1 MKGSSMTIN
10 LNDER
15 KLSLLGA
22 TTHLRN
28 GFVYPDWW
36 EHILRNGL
44 DAFEVLPI
52 PHSKTEDWRETNLA
66 PFFNPQRKWMLK
78 IQKQTHE
85 ESIPQNIKNTFSPS
99 VIWENGAINIKAD
112 TFPSVFIKSF
122 RDALQTQWGEIVHKK
137 LVSGQEPR
145 HIFEAISDMLMHN
158 GIFLYIPK
166 ATFIEKPIHIAI
178 ISQGRDTDTM
188 DVPRIF
194 IYLEDKAQATI
205 TVHYIADTT
214 EPNSLWINTKEQ
226 IYLGKN
232 AHLKYLNS
240 IQGTDNALRFLSTS
254 VEIEEDGSLN
264 YNSLHLSG
272 QFIRSEIDVE
282 IKGENVTTQIN
293 GLTINQGHHFSETQ
307 QLIQHLK
314 GHGISRIHWRGLGQE
329 QSKTVY
335 RGKIYI
341 APDAQKS
348 DSIQQFKGLSLS
360 DQAIIDAKP
369 QLEIYADDV
378 RCTHGATVGPPPPDL
393 IYYFQTRGIH
403 PNKARNLLIRGFVNR
418 VLKEFPF
425 DGVEDFI
432 DGYINVSEKKK

>member
-1 MKGSSMTIN
+1 MKGFSMAISI
-10 LNDER
+10 NDER
-15 KLSLLGA
+15 KLLLRG
-22 TTHLRN
+22 TTVHLRN

-36 EHILRNGL
+36 EHFLRNGL

-52 PHSKTEDWRETNLA
+52 PHAKTEGWRETNLA
-66 PFFNPQRKWMLK
+66 PFFNPQRKWVLK
-78 IQKQTHE
+78 IQKQIHE
-85 ESIPQNIKNTFSPS
+85 ENIPQKISDSFTPS
-99 VIWENGAINIKAD
+99 VIWENGAISIKPD
-112 TFPSVFIKSF
+112 ISSSIFIKSF
-122 RDALQTQWGEIVHKK
+122 RDALQTQYGTIVQRNIS
-137 LVSGQEPR
+137 SGKEPQ

-166 ATFIEKPIHIAI
+166 ATFVEEPIHVAI
-178 ISQGRDTDTM
+178 VSRGWDADTI
-188 DVPRIF
+188 DVPRIL
-194 IYLEDKAQATI
+194 IYLEDNAQATVS
-205 TVHYIADTT
+205 VHYISEAT
-214 EPNSLWINTKEQ
+214 EPHSLWVNTKEH

-240 IQGTDNALRFLSTS
+240 IEGGENILRFLSTS
-254 VEIEEDGSLN
+254 VEIEEDSTFN

-272 QFIRSEIDVE
+272 QFIRSEIEVE
-282 IKGENVTTQIN
+282 IKGENVSSQIN
-293 GLTINQGHHFSETQ
+293 GLTINHGHSFSETQ

-314 GHGISRIHWRGLGQE
+314 GHGTSRIHWRGLGE
-329 QSKTVY
+329 GQSKTVY

-360 DQAIIDAKP
+360 DQTIIDAKP

-403 PNKARNLLIRGFVNR
+403 PNKARNLLIRGFVNQ
-418 VLKEFPF
+418 VLKEIPF
-425 DGVEDFI
+425 DGLENFI
-432 DGYINVSEKKK
+432 DDYINVSEKKK

>member
-1 MKGSSMTIN
+1 MKGSFMTIN
-10 LNDER
+10 INDER
-15 KLSLLGA
+15 KLSLLGT

-36 EHILRNGL
+36 EHFLRNGL

-52 PHSKTEDWRETNLA
+52 PHAKTEGWRETNLA

-78 IQKQTHE
+78 IQKQTYNE
-85 ESIPQNIKNTFSPS
+85 NIPKNISNTFSPS
-99 VIWENGAINIKAD
+99 VIWENGAIDIKPHIS
-112 TFPSVFIKSF
+112 PSIFIKSF
-122 RDALQTQWGEIVHKK
+122 RDTLQTQFGE
-137 LVSGQEPR
+137 LVQKNLTFGQEPR

-158 GIFLYIPK
+158 GIFLYIPE
-166 ATFIEKPIHIAI
+166 ATFVEEPIHVVIV
-178 ISQGRDTDTM
+178 SRGWDTDTM
-188 DVPRIF
+188 DVPRVF
-194 IYLEDKAQATI
+194 IYLGDNAQATI

-214 EPNSLWINTKEQ
+214 EPHSLWINAKEQ
-226 IYLGKN
+226 ICLGKN

-240 IQGTDNALRFLSTS
+240 MQGTENTLRFLSTS
-254 VEIEEDGSLN
+254 AEIEEDSSFN
-264 YNSLHLSG
+264 YNSLHLCG

-282 IKGENVTTQIN
+282 IKGENVTSQIN
-293 GLTINQGHHFSETQ
+293 GLTINHGHHFSETQ
-307 QLIQHLK
+307 QSIQHLK
-314 GHGISRIHWRGLGQE
+314 GHGTSRIHWLGLGE
-329 QSKTVY
+329 GRSKTVY

-341 APDAQKS
+341 APNAQKS

-403 PNKARNLLIRGFVNR
+403 PSKARNLLIRGFVNQ
-418 VLKEFPF
+418 VLKEIPF
-425 DGVEDFI
+425 DGIESFI
-432 DGYINVSEKKK
+432 DGYINVSEK